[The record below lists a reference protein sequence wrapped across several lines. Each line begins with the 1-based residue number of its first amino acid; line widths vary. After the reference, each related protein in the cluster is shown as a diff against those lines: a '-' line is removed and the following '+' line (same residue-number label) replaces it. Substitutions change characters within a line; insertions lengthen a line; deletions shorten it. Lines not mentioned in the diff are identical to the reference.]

1 MSTKSVKL
9 FIFDDVLNFGDLLNV
24 LLAEKYLSQR
34 NKQVQYVSHKEC
46 NAMFVGSILQLLWSS
61 RRSLLTMSGLRFLHE
76 TVNVW
81 GSGLIS
87 PITKPVLTRKLNI
100 YALRG
105 KLTLSIL
112 KNQSQRGGIQFLSNS
127 LGDPGL
133 LSNLIYD
140 CSDVQKEYS
149 LGVIPHY
156 VDKDLKILDVFRGNN
171 DVNII
176 DVQNSPENVITE
188 IAKCNRIVSSSLHGL
203 IVADSLNIPNA
214 RMILSN
220 QIVGGDFKYMDY
232 YSVFKSGQRLV
243 LESNDLCRI
252 MNDLKKVDQNYNV
265 SFEEVLAIQNK
276 LQESLEMYLAE

>member
-1 MSTKSVKL
+1 MSTKLIKL
-9 FIFDDVLNFGDLLNV
+9 FYFDDVLNFGDLLNV

-34 NKQVQYVSHKEC
+34 NKHVQYVGHKEC
-46 NAMFVGSILQLLWSS
+46 NAMFLGSILQLLWSP
-61 RRSLLTMSGLRFLHE
+61 RRSLLTKSGLRFLHDP
-76 TVNVW
+76 VNVW

-87 PITKPVLTRKLNI
+87 PTTKPVLTRKLNI

-112 KNQSQRGGIQFLSNS
+112 KDQSQRGGIQFLSNS

-133 LSNLIYD
+133 LSNLICD
-140 CSDVQKEYS
+140 CSDVKKEYS

-156 VDKDLKILDVFRGNN
+156 VDKGLNVLDVFRDNSE
-171 DVNII
+171 VNII
-176 DVQNSPENVITE
+176 DVQNSPENVIRE
-188 IAKCNRIVSSSLHGL
+188 IAKCNRIISSSLHGL

-232 YSVFKSGQRLV
+232 YSVFKSGQRLA
-243 LESNDLCRI
+243 LESNDLCGI
-252 MNDLKKVDQNYNV
+252 LSDLEKVDQNYNV
-265 SFEEVLAIQNK
+265 SFEEVLTIQTE
-276 LQESLEMYLAE
+276 LQESLEKFLAE

>member
-1 MSTKSVKL
+1 MSTKTVKL
-9 FIFDDVLNFGDLLNV
+9 FYFNDVLNFGDFLNV
-24 LLAEKYLSQR
+24 LLAEKYLSQQ
-34 NKQVQYVSHKEC
+34 NKQVLYVGHKEC
-46 NAMFVGSILQLLWSS
+46 NAMFLGSILQLLWSP
-61 RRSLLTMSGLRFLHE
+61 RRSLLTRSGLRFLHE
-76 TVNVW
+76 PVNVW

-87 PITKPVLTRKLNI
+87 PNTKPVLTRKLNI

-112 KNQSQRGGIQFLSNS
+112 KNQSQRGGIKFLSNS

-133 LSNLIYD
+133 LSNLICD
-140 CSDVQKEYS
+140 CSDIKKEYS

-156 VDKDLKILDVFRGNN
+156 VDKSLNVLDVFRNN
-171 DVNII
+171 SEVNII
-176 DVQNSPENVITE
+176 DVQNSPENVIKE
-188 IAKCNRIVSSSLHGL
+188 IAKCNRIISSSLHGL

-232 YSVFKSGQRLV
+232 YSVFQSGQRLV
-243 LESNDLCRI
+243 LESNDLCGI
-252 MNDLKKVDQNYNV
+252 LSDLEKVDLNYNV
-265 SFEEVLAIQNK
+265 SFEEVLTIQTK